1 MRRYFPTLLLAA
13 LALLAV
19 IERPLPAR
27 AAASSTE
34 STMAREIAN
43 DINNERA
50 ARHLPAIPFD
60 AGDYSSG
67 AQRVAESNRDTPCH
81 ACHSTYHPSGEV
93 VWWGSD
99 YPSSGSVIWW
109 MGSPPHR
116 ALLLAPNATKL
127 GVGVACNGTEHDAVA
142 WIETDS
148 EAQAPPPQP
157 VATQP
162 GGTSCSGAKSGST
175 HTTRPAA
182 TSTTPPPAAHHATAP
197 SSTVPKP
204 KTATTL
210 ARVRSNA
217 ATPRRTDTSLK
228 PPGVSDVNSG
238 LRQAAGAVSAAR
250 RGGVSPFLA
259 IDTSRRRA
267 IALSSELPRASGG
280 GGGGVGRTAT
290 AALLAAFVG
299 ALLLGRVT
307 HRRRVTRP

>member
-1 MRRYFPTLLLAA
+1 MRRYFPSLLLAA

-19 IERPLPAR
+19 LARPAPAR
-27 AAASSTE
+27 AAANSTE

-60 AGDYSSG
+60 AGDYSTG

-162 GGTSCSGAKSGST
+162 GGTKCNGTKSGST
-175 HTTRPAA
+175 TNTTSKSRPASTPTSA
-182 TSTTPPPAAHHATAP
+182 APTSTVVTG
-197 SSTVPKP
+197 KP
-204 KTATTL
+204 KAKPTGTTL

-217 ATPRRTDTSLK
+217 ATPKRTNTSLK
-228 PPGVSDVNSG
+228 PPSISGANPG
-238 LRQAAGAVSAAR
+238 LRQAAGAVNGAR
-250 RGGVSPFLA
+250 RGDLSPFLA
-259 IDTSRRRA
+259 IDTSPRRA
-267 IALSSELPRASGG
+267 IALSSEVPRPRTGN
-280 GGGGVGRTAT
+280 GVGRTAT
-290 AALLAAFVG
+290 AALLAAFAG
-299 ALLLGRVT
+299 ALVIGRLT
-307 HRRRVTRP
+307 HRRRSTG